1 MGVESIGDSWM
12 APNPTRELAE
22 FVVTTTSDRSLPPVE
37 ARARDLL
44 LDYCGVLIGGSVE
57 SAGSRAG
64 RYACKDRSSEASV
77 HLSGRATAPLAAM
90 ANGITAHALELD
102 DVTNESSLHPG
113 VVVWPAVMAAVER
126 AGGTFGDLLAAGVA
140 GYEVTVRVGEA
151 LNATST
157 YARGF
162 HPTGVAG
169 AIGAA
174 AGAANVLGLD
184 AERTQHALGLA
195 GSMASGSLAYVQNGS
210 DGKRLNAGWAAHA
223 GFLAS
228 DLAAAGLT
236 GPVDVLTGTY
246 GLLAAYSD
254 DPQPL
259 ALTAFDIEHPAM
271 LDVAIKPYACCR
283 YIHPV
288 IDACRDLRA
297 DDRFALAA
305 MNRLSVSILPG
316 VRPLIA
322 EPTDRKRRPRNR
334 VDAQF
339 SVYYGAALTLVH
351 GAPGLAGFEAP
362 YLQDETVQRIAD
374 RVDVSHDPDLDARY
388 PERWGC
394 RLDVEMSDGA
404 RWAVVVEDPRGDPR
418 RPLSS
423 AEVDEKFRSLAEP
436 VDQRL
441 AEAVLA
447 WIREGD
453 LRSPL
458 PTFSGG

>member
-1 MGVESIGDSWM
+1 V
-12 APNPTRELAE
+12 L
-22 FVVTTTSDRSLPPVE
+22 FRS
-37 ARARDLL
+37 
-44 LDYCGVLIGGSVE
+44 
-57 SAGSRAG
+57 
-64 RYACKDRSSEASV
+64 
-77 HLSGRATAPLAAM
+77 
-90 ANGITAHALELD
+90 
-102 DVTNESSLHPG
+102 
-113 VVVWPAVMAAVER
+113 
-126 AGGTFGDLLAAGVA
+126 
-140 GYEVTVRVGEA
+140 
-151 LNATST
+151 
-157 YARGF
+157 
-162 HPTGVAG
+162 
-169 AIGAA
+169 
-174 AGAANVLGLD
+174 
-184 AERTQHALGLA
+184 
-195 GSMASGSLAYVQNGS
+195 
-210 DGKRLNAGWAAHA
+210 
-223 GFLAS
+223 
-228 DLAAAGLT
+228 
-236 GPVDVLTGTY
+236 
-246 GLLAAYSD
+246 SD